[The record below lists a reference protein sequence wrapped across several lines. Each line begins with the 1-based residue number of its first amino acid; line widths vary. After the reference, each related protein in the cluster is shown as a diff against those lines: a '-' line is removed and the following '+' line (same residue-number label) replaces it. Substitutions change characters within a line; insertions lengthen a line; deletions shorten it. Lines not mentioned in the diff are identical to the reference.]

1 MISPA
6 GNANRSTERSKM
18 IVLFLLNRFLP
29 KDWEPTTIWYLA
41 GIEMLIIDAPF
52 AGILY
57 GLVSG

>member
-1 MISPA
+1 
-6 GNANRSTERSKM
+6 M